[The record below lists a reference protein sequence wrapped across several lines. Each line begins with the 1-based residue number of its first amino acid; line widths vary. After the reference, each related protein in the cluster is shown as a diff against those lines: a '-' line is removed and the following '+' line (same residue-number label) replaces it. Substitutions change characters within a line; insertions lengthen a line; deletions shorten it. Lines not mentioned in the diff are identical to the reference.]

1 MTSQESTQAA
11 NVTTAADELNRFARY
26 LEFRTR
32 DLRELIATF
41 LVGPPKPSRPTTFKE
56 RRQQEEDADLW
67 DDDVNIPGDGDG
79 WVEVTD
85 DTLSVPEVCNF
96 PHPFYQE

>member
-1 MTSQESTQAA
+1 MTLQESTQAA

-32 DLRELIATF
+32 YLRKSVATF
-41 LVGPPKPSRPTTFKE
+41 LVGPPKPSRPATFHE
-56 RRQQEEDADLW
+56 RRQQEENNGLW
-67 DDDVNIPGDGDG
+67 DDDVNVPGDD

-85 DTLSVPEVCNF
+85 DAMNVPEV
-96 PHPFYQE
+96 